1 VSEPVSERDPV
12 SQRRLRD
19 ATWYPLAAGAIVGA
33 LAFMAITSVPLGV
46 FWDDGVYLITAK
58 ALATGAGY
66 HFIHLPGAPPAVHF
80 PPLWPALLAIVWKL
94 SPSFPENAVAL
105 KMVNPVLMATGAALA
120 CSYAIR
126 RLAVPPIVAGI
137 AAVLFG
143 AALPVVVMGG
153 VLFSEPLFFAILMGA
168 LWFADAAVEEGG
180 WRSALCAGAAVGV
193 LCLARSVGIA
203 LLPALVIALL
213 VARRKREALVATV
226 AAIAVLAPWQL
237 WMALH
242 TQDLAAPLRG
252 SYGPYFDWVLGMY
265 RERGALFVFTIARMN
280 LLWLMRALGVTL
292 FPFGP
297 RAIRPLLVTLV
308 LVVTAIAVIR
318 ARRRATTALLFILFY
333 FAIVFAWPY
342 TPDRFMWALWPL
354 LGMLVA
360 SGAVECW
367 RISAERGAVRGVRA
381 TGVFTC
387 AVAVFALGCHAGYSL
402 RGAARHWW
410 DSAARTNADAMLPV
424 SEWINAN
431 TAPGDVIAVD
441 GEPFIYLHTG
451 RTVVPVHILSTDEYF
466 AGTPLERGLAD
477 LRSLLVLGR
486 PKYAV
491 FSSVSGER
499 DIAPMLD
506 GRNGTPKLEW
516 ISAVPGGGAAFRVV
530 LPP

>member
-1 VSEPVSERDPV
+1 VSVPGSVSER
-12 SQRRLRD
+12 RRRSPG
-19 ATWYPLAAGAIVGA
+19 AHWYPLAAGAIVGA
-33 LAFMAITSVPLGV
+33 LALMAITSVPLGV
-46 FWDDGVYLITAK
+46 FWDDGVYLIGAK
-58 ALATGAGY
+58 SLATGAGY
-66 HFIHLPGAPPAVHF
+66 RFLHLPGAPPAVHF
-80 PPLWPALLAIVWKL
+80 PPLWPALLALVWKL
-94 SPSFPENAVAL
+94 SPSFPDNAVAL
-105 KMVNPVLMATGAALA
+105 KMVNPVLMAAGAGLA
-120 CSYAIR
+120 CWYGIR
-126 RLAVPPIVAGI
+126 RLDLPPLAAAV

-153 VLFSEPLFFAILMGA
+153 VLFSEPFFFAILMAA
-168 LWFADAAVEEGG
+168 LWLSDATVERGG
-180 WRSALCAGAAVGV
+180 WRFALYTGIAVGA
-193 LCLARSVGIA
+193 LTLTRSVGIV
-203 LLPALVIALL
+203 LLPALVTALL
-213 VARRKREALVATV
+213 IARRKREAAV
-226 AAIAVLAPWQL
+226 AAAAAFAVLAPWQL

-242 TQDLAAPLRG
+242 THELATPLRG
-252 SYGPYFDWVLGMY
+252 SYGPYLDWVLGLY
-265 RERGALFVFTIARMN
+265 RERGPLFVFTIARMN

-292 FPFGP
+292 YPFGP

-318 ARRRATTALLFILFY
+318 ARRRATTALLFMLFY

-354 LGMLVA
+354 LGMFVA

-367 RISAERGAVRGVRA
+367 RISRERGAVATVRA
-381 TGVFTC
+381 TGVLCC
-387 AVAVFALGCHAGYSL
+387 AVGVFAIGCHAGYSL

-424 SEWINAN
+424 AEWINAN

-451 RTVVPVHILSTDEYF
+451 RTVVPVHILSADEYV

-477 LRSLLVLGR
+477 LRALILMGR

-491 FSSVSGER
+491 FSAVAGER

-506 GRNGTPKLEW
+506 GTNGTPKLEW
-516 ISAVPGGGAAFRVV
+516 ISALPGGGAAFRVV
-530 LPP
+530 LAP